1 MKESLNEKR
10 VFSETQPF
18 PVILQYSTKLFSRT
32 KHDFFN
38 PGSIFCAHIHPH
50 ETEIHFIKIGG
61 GAYRVKNQRIFLK
74 NNSVL
79 IIHPKDVHHFLFTKE
94 EVFVEKYCLTF
105 LPGALNLFQHK
116 NRIAPFIQCNESFPH
131 MLLFPEKE
139 FLLFTLLLEEIR
151 EEFKQAQPNQE
162 LISINLTKLLFNLFR
177 GIEKRGKNITR
188 LVRMDPRIT
197 KSLDYIE
204 ENFRSPLSLKEASHT
219 AGISD
224 FHFSRLFT
232 QSVGIS
238 FRFYLLSRRIE
249 EAKKLLEETD
259 KKILNVLYQSGFSDI
274 SAFNRNFK
282 RHTGLTPGAYRQKYR
297 KKKKSLNNSLHQEVS

>member
-10 VFSETQPF
+10 IISETHPF
-18 PVILQYSTKLFSRT
+18 PVILQYSTILFSRVM
-32 KHDFFN
+32 HNSSN
-38 PGSIFCAHIHPH
+38 PGSISYPHSHPH
-50 ETEIHFIKIGG
+50 ETEIHFIKTGG
-61 GAYRVKNQRIFLK
+61 GTYRIKNQRVFLK

-79 IIHPKDVHHFLFTKE
+79 IIHPKDVHHFLFAKAG
-94 EVFVEKYCLTF
+94 VSIEKYCLTF
-105 LPGALNLFQHK
+105 LPGALNLFHHK
-116 NRIAPFIQCNESFPH
+116 NRIAPFIQCKDSFPH
-131 MLLFPEKE
+131 TILFPEKE

-151 EEFKQAQPNQE
+151 EELQRPHPHQE
-162 LISINLTKLLFNLFR
+162 LISVNLTKLLLNLLR
-177 GIEKRGKNITR
+177 GIERTEKNITL
-188 LVRMDPRIT
+188 LVKMDPRIT

-204 ENFRSPLSLKEASHT
+204 ENFRSPLSLKKVSHT
-219 AGISD
+219 AGISA

-259 KKILNVLYQSGFSDI
+259 KKVLTVAHQSGFSDM

-282 RHTGLTPGAYRQKYR
+282 RHTGITPGAYRQKYT
-297 KKKKSLNNSLHQEVS
+297 KKEKS